1 MYKYM
6 QMQIE
11 MEETVL
17 KVLKSYNNQATLDNT
32 WEELR
37 FDSLTTVE
45 VVMDL
50 ETALSESFPDDVV
63 ESWETG
69 NDIVEYLKS

>member
-1 MYKYM
+1 M

-11 MEETVL
+11 LEEAVL
-17 KVLKSYNNQATLDNT
+17 RVLKSYNNQATLNET

-50 ETALSESFPDDVV
+50 EKEFSESFPDDVV
-63 ESWETG
+63 ETWETG
-69 NDIVEYLKS
+69 NDIVEFLKS

>member
-1 MYKYM
+1 MYM

-11 MEETVL
+11 LEETVL
-17 KVLKSYNNQATLDNT
+17 KVLQSYNQDATLNNT
-32 WEELR
+32 WEELN

-50 ETALSESFPDDVV
+50 ETEFSESFPDDVV
-63 ESWETG
+63 ESWQNG
-69 NDIVEYLKS
+69 YDIVQYLKS

>member
-1 MYKYM
+1 MYM

-11 MEETVL
+11 IEEAVL
-17 KVLKSYNNQATLDNT
+17 RVLKSYNNQATLNET

-50 ETALSESFPDDVV
+50 EKEFSESFPDDVV
-63 ESWETG
+63 EAWETG
-69 NDIVEYLKS
+69 NDIVKFLKS

>member
-1 MYKYM
+1 M

>member
-1 MYKYM
+1 M

-11 MEETVL
+11 IEEAVL
-17 KVLKSYNNQATLDNT
+17 RVLKSYNNQATLNET

-50 ETALSESFPDDVV
+50 EKEFSESFPDDVV
-63 ESWETG
+63 EAWETG
-69 NDIVEYLKS
+69 NDIVKFLKS

>member
-1 MYKYM
+1 M

-17 KVLKSYNNQATLDNT
+17 KVLKSYNQDATLNNT
-32 WEELR
+32 WEELN

-50 ETALSESFPDDVV
+50 ETELSESFPDDVV

>member
-1 MYKYM
+1 
-6 QMQIE
+6 MQIE
-11 MEETVL
+11 IEEAVL
-17 KVLKSYNNQATLDNT
+17 RVLKSYNNQATLNET

-50 ETALSESFPDDVV
+50 EKEFSESFPDDVV
-63 ESWETG
+63 EAWETG
-69 NDIVEYLKS
+69 NDIVKFLKS